1 MELVNTMDWL
11 YFRAVDK
18 STRNE
23 PPLRRASLH
32 RDACASMPASGA
44 PPQRFAAAG
53 VRIAALMACVLFG
66 PPALADDKPRGG
78 VVVEQGTQ
86 RYGDLRRTLL
96 RIADMP
102 AGQHDRQRLSAD
114 ERGALGR
121 EWRETLSGGIYE
133 RGDRAGQSQRR
144 LRHGP
149 D

>member
-1 MELVNTMDWL
+1 MAGLVACML
-11 YFRAVDK
+11 FA
-18 STRNE
+18 
-23 PPLRRASLH
+23 PL
-32 RDACASMPASGA
+32 
-44 PPQRFAAAG
+44 
-53 VRIAALMACVLFG
+53 V
-66 PPALADDKPRGG
+66 LADDKPKGE
-78 VVVEQGTQ
+78 VIVEQGTQ

-133 RGDRAGQSQRR
+133 RSDRGGQPQRR
-144 LRHGP
+144 LRYGS